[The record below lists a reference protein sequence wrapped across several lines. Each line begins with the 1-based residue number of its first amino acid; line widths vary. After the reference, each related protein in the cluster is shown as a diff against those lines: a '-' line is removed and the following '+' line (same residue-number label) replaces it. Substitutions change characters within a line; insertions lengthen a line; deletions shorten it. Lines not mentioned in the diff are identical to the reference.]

1 MAVGISMVID
11 DKFLERLSAA
21 DTKLEELAKKSEDVR
36 GRVIQSFKSMGDDGV
51 GYFIQK
57 INEAKAALNGL
68 SVNGRISLDLK
79 GLDKMRQ

>member
-36 GRVIQSFKSMGDDGV
+36 GRVIQSFKSIRSEVGV
-51 GYFIQK
+51 MM
-57 INEAKAALNGL
+57 A
-68 SVNGRISLDLK
+68 
-79 GLDKMRQ
+79 